1 VIKEVLL
8 QELGE
13 GIHSVEVSEVR
24 VKPGDHIKKDDV
36 ILVAETEKASMEIP
50 STTTGIVKKVLVKIS
65 DEVEPGSVLVTVE
78 AVEGED
84 SKVDPEKSAPEPETT
99 ESKPPK
105 KSEVPEK
112 STAEPEA
119 TDSEPKV
126 PETATVEAPASPQDP
141 PPSAPPVKSI
151 STAPPLASPAIRK
164 FGRELGVDLDRV
176 TGTGPKGRIL
186 KPDVDAYIKMQ
197 VQRAQSGLLTGISKP
212 KMPEIDF
219 SQWGEIE
226 RIGLNKIRRITG
238 ETLQQSWQTVPHV
251 TQYDEA
257 DITELESFRK
267 EQNSLNSGDSGKL
280 TLLPFIM
287 KAVVAALKAFPDANA
302 SLDSTGEN
310 LILKKYFHLGIAVDT
325 PQGLVVPVIR
335 NVEQKSLRELSA
347 ELADVSERTRSR
359 KITPAELKGASFT
372 ISSLGGIGGTWFS
385 PIVNTPEVGIL
396 GVSRAAMK
404 PVFQE
409 NGEFVPRLILPFS
422 LSYDHRVIDGAAGV
436 RFTQFVSG
444 MLSDIRQLLL

>member
-1 VIKEVLL
+1 MIKEILL

-24 VKPGDHIKKDDV
+24 VKPGDQIKKDDV
-36 ILVAETEKASMEIP
+36 ILVVETEKASMEIP
-50 STTTGIVKKVLVKIS
+50 STMTGVVKTVLVKVS
-65 DEVEPGSVLVTVE
+65 DEVEPGSVLVTID
-78 AVEGED
+78 AVEGD
-84 SKVDPEKSAPEPETT
+84 AANAIPEKSETSPAELAESAQPQVSPVALVAKPEPTASQPPSQSQ
-99 ESKPPK
+99 SKPL
-105 KSEVPEK
+105 S
-112 STAEPEA
+112 S
-119 TDSEPKV
+119 
-126 PETATVEAPASPQDP
+126 
-141 PPSAPPVKSI
+141 
-151 STAPPLASPAIRK
+151 APPLASPAIRK
-164 FGRELGVDLDRV
+164 FGRELGVELDRV

-186 KPDVDAYIKMQ
+186 KPDVDAYIKLQ
-197 VQRAQSGLLTGISKP
+197 VQRAQSGLFTGITPP
-212 KMPEIDF
+212 KLPEIDF

-251 TQYDEA
+251 TQFDEA

-267 EQNSLNSGDSGKL
+267 GKNDSITDGGSKI

-287 KAVVAALKAFPDANA
+287 KAVVAALKAFPEANA
-302 SLDSTGEN
+302 SLDTSREN

-335 NVEQKSLRELSA
+335 DVDQKSIRQLSDELT
-347 ELADVSERTRSR
+347 DVSERTRSR

-385 PIVNTPEVGIL
+385 PIVNAPEVAIL
-396 GVSRAAMK
+396 GVSRATMK
-404 PVFQE
+404 PIYQK
-409 NGEFVPRLILPFS
+409 NGEFVARLILPFS

-436 RFTQFVSG
+436 RFTKFVSE
-444 MLSDIRQLLL
+444 MLTDIRRLIL

>member
-1 VIKEVLL
+1 MIKEILL

-24 VKPGDHIKKDDV
+24 VKPGDKIKKDDV
-36 ILVAETEKASMEIP
+36 MLVVETEKASMEIP
-50 STTTGIVKKVLVKIS
+50 AEVSGVVKEVKVKVS
-65 DEVEPGSVLVTVE
+65 DEVEPGSVLVTID
-78 AVEGED
+78 AVENGD
-84 SKVDPEKSAPEPETT
+84 SDAIPEKSGTTPDET
-99 ESKPPK
+99 ESKKPDAP
-105 KSEVPEK
+105 
-112 STAEPEA
+112 
-119 TDSEPKV
+119 
-126 PETATVEAPASPQDP
+126 PETPVATPAPTAVTQTAPQP
-141 PPSAPPVKSI
+141 ALQQANPVSN
-151 STAPPLASPAIRK
+151 APPLASPAVRK
-164 FGRELGVDLDRV
+164 FGRELGVELDRV

-186 KPDVDAYIKMQ
+186 KPDVDAYIKLQ
-197 VQRAQSGLLTGISKP
+197 VQRAQSGLITGMSQP
-212 KMPEIDF
+212 RRPEIDF

-226 RIGLNKIRRITG
+226 RVGLNKIRRITG

-251 TQYDEA
+251 TQFDEA

-267 EQNSLNSGDSGKL
+267 EQNNSKSNESAKL

-287 KAVVAALKAFPDANA
+287 KAVVAALKAFPEANA
-302 SLDSTGEN
+302 SLDAAGEN

-335 NVEQKSLRELSA
+335 DVDQKSIRELSA

-385 PIVNTPEVGIL
+385 PIVNAPEVAIL

-404 PVFQE
+404 PIYQQK
-409 NGEFVPRLILPFS
+409 GEFVPRLILPFS
-422 LSYDHRVIDGAAGV
+422 LSYDHRVIDGAMGA
-436 RFTQFVSG
+436 RFTKFVSS
-444 MLSDIRQLLL
+444 MLSDIRRLLL